1 MADKLIKTR
10 FAPSPTGFMHIGNL
24 RTALYSYLLA
34 KSQEGK
40 FILRIED
47 TDRKR
52 YNETALHEMT
62 GIDYDEG
69 PVVGGE
75 NGPYIQSQRLEIYRE
90 YAQKLVDS
98 GHAYYCFCTPE
109 RLESLKDDKGINA
122 DDLYKEAERL
132 AQELKDGQNRQEE
145 DPEAFA
151 AAQPDKQENP
161 KKEETRP
168 YSGPSVLSWS
178 LDGRNA
184 SHLPIPAY
192 RCYGAGEVTVI
203 ITVNNR
209 GDVVNAKVDDKL
221 SASDGCLRTFAVRAA
236 RLSKFSASASAPS
249 RQMGTITYAFIAQ

>member
-1 MADKLIKTR
+1 MKL
-10 FAPSPTGFMHIGNL
+10 PPLSPDQKAG
-24 RTALYSYLLA
+24 LYITVSVHLAVIIVLLA
-34 KSQEGK
+34 VRIGYEVKRENSFVLDFSQQEEK
-40 FILRIED
+40 ERQEQVAELQEKAAED
-47 TDRKR
+47 
-52 YNETALHEMT
+52 L
-62 GIDYDEG
+62 
-69 PVVGGE
+69 
-75 NGPYIQSQRLEIYRE
+75 
-90 YAQKLVDS
+90 
-98 GHAYYCFCTPE
+98 E
-109 RLESLKDDKGINA
+109 RLLAAAQAIHSGEVRNVAVDRSALKDDKGINA
-122 DDLYKEAERL
+122 DELYKEAERL

-145 DPEAFA
+145 DPDAFA
-151 AAQPDKQENP
+151 AAQPDKQETP